1 MASESERRQP
11 ASPPVFSRK
20 SATNGEVV
28 SRLGRTLAR
37 MRLLAL
43 AALLG
48 LAVAGALQACST
60 SPAEQ
65 EAIRKAWAARDAER
79 AAECRRHGVGF
90 VAGGCAT
97 GGP

>member
-1 MASESERRQP
+1 VRP
-11 ASPPVFSRK
+11 
-20 SATNGEVV
+20 
-28 SRLGRTLAR
+28 
-37 MRLLAL
+37 LAL

-48 LAVAGALQACST
+48 FLVIGALAGCAT

-65 EAIRKAWAARDAER
+65 EAIRKAWADRDAER